1 MMQEYDPCVNRD
13 HTVPPFW
20 RNMLLPFFGMRF
32 DVQDRCMEKKYRN
45 GGCKL
50 ATEWWRPTFLFPLS

>member
-1 MMQEYDPCVNRD
+1 MIGLNLCEYLFICMMQEYDPCVNRD

-45 GGCKL
+45 GV
-50 ATEWWRPTFLFPLS
+50 S